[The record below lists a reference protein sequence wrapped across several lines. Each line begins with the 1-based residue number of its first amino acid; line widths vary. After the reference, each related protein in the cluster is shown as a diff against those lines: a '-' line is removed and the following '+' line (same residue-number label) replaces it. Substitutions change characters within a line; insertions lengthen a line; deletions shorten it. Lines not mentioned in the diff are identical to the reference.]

1 MGKKN
6 YDDLD
11 LHQKDKYLREQ
22 AERYGID
29 TDDYQLIGNS
39 PRELGSDRKSTAD
52 LRKAI
57 ITAAR
62 NDYDLRRGREAA
74 ALSGDKRAEGLDKG
88 IEGMDDLYAY
98 ERFAKKV
105 HRKDLGHGGQFSS
118 ANDYAN
124 ITDYFV
130 NKDRDNLRQ
139 SITDEIGEAGTPEE
153 ETSNDTEQN
162 SMSYNDWRDQQGLE
176 VGDRSPNTVVQLDG
190 IDGSRRDAAN
200 SFLKSEIEKIT
211 EQDRARSKAT
221 MGTYTLSKLTGN

>member
-11 LHQKDKYLREQ
+11 IFQRDQYLRKQ

-29 TDDYQLIGNS
+29 TDDYQLLGNS
-39 PRELGSDRKSTAD
+39 AREIGGDRKSSAD
-52 LRKAI
+52 LRKDI
-57 ITAAR
+57 LSAAR

-88 IEGMDDLYAY
+88 LDGMDDLYAY

-139 SITDEIGEAGTPEE
+139 SITDEINAGGTEE

-176 VGDRSPNTVVQLDG
+176 VGDQSPNTVVQLDG

-211 EQDRARSKAT
+211 EQDRARSKAV
-221 MGTYTLSKLTGN
+221 MGTYTLSKLAGN